1 MIVVFIESRGKKKK
15 KRKAIIKLLVV
26 GAVAA
31 AKLSLLLKFLA
42 FKIQLKFLLIAVLS
56 LLLNGARF
64 FYDLKKGHQPQKVVY
79 YEHAQHQHHYDHED
93 EWGGGGHW
101 DRSLTNENNK
111 KTAHDLAYS
120 KYRPYNPSYS
130 LVNNKPNY
138 SWEDE

>member
-1 MIVVFIESRGKKKK
+1 MYFSEGRGKKKK
-15 KRKAIIKLLVV
+15 KRKAIIKLLVI

-31 AKLSLLLKFLA
+31 AKLSLLLKILA
-42 FKIQLKFLLIAVLS
+42 IKIQLKFLAIAVLS

-93 EWGGGGHW
+93 DWSGGGHW
-101 DRSLTNENNK
+101 DRSLANEDDRT
-111 KTAHDLAYS
+111 TAQDMAYS
-120 KYRPYNPSYS
+120 KYKPYKPVYS

-138 SWEDE
+138 SWEEEK

>member
-1 MIVVFIESRGKKKK
+1 M
-15 KRKAIIKLLVV
+15 
-26 GAVAA
+26 
-31 AKLSLLLKFLA
+31 KFLV
-42 FKIQLKFLLIAVLS
+42 IAVLS

-101 DRSLTNENNK
+101 DRSLNTEDEDK
-111 KTAHDLAYS
+111 KVEAQEIAYS
-120 KYRPYNPSYS
+120 KYRPYRPTYN

-138 SWEDE
+138 SWDDEKK